1 MFREKH
7 LKKKNSG
14 LVFFLYFNLK
24 RRQCSVKGG
33 PVVKKN
39 KTKATSHKT
48 RRWNKKKKKNTN
60 GVSKIFFQCDDD
72 GDVFFFS
79 TYFLA
84 SFWRGTTRDI
94 CIAITPLNT
103 SKSPLMYGMYL
114 YKFIA
119 FYMYRYIF
127 FYFMSQ
133 KTLNERNEPECR
145 QWDKKAAERKLM
157 FVFCCCCCCV
167 CLVNKLSRCKSCLR
181 YIYSGQRCRSHSSLY
196 LFGIALLESDDE
208 VNKYFHLADAQ

>member
-33 PVVKKN
+33 PVVKK
-39 KTKATSHKT
+39 TKQRQRVTKPAGET
-48 RRWNKKKKKNTN
+48 RRRKRKKKIRTGFPKY
-60 GVSKIFFQCDDD
+60 FQCDDD
-72 GDVFFFS
+72 GDVFFS
-79 TYFLA
+79 TSFLA

-103 SKSPLMYGMYL
+103 SKSLLMYGMYL

-157 FVFCCCCCCV
+157 FVV
-167 CLVNKLSRCKSCLR
+167 CLLVLLLLLRLPCK
-181 YIYSGQRCRSHSSLY
+181 
-196 LFGIALLESDDE
+196 
-208 VNKYFHLADAQ
+208 

>member
-1 MFREKH
+1 M
-7 LKKKNSG
+7 
-14 LVFFLYFNLK
+14 
-24 RRQCSVKGG
+24 RR
-33 PVVKKN
+33 
-39 KTKATSHKT
+39 
-48 RRWNKKKKKNTN
+48 RRRR
-60 GVSKIFFQCDDD
+60 
-72 GDVFFFS
+72 FFFS

-181 YIYSGQRCRSHSSLY
+181 YIYSGQRCRSHSSLH